1 MSKIAKALLN
11 CASELVQ
18 QALTYFIHTKQKEKG
33 IKYELDV
40 YNSKILELKELI
52 NEVRSKQHQ
61 YENRFATIAALP
73 YTHHDYL
80 SLKQALIR
88 YSEYISADISDL
100 AVLQINRLIVAAFL
114 FSKLKMAQRENKLLH
129 IIVKNP
135 ILSTSIPEE
144 ELVEILGIMI
154 DNMLEAY
161 KTGSKCELTLD
172 SKNDMI
178 IICSINEGPILTAEL
193 QQNLFT
199 QGYSTKCNFNEGTRG
214 YGLYNLMQIINR
226 YEGKVYIDNEFSS
239 DNTITY
245 IKFCIMI

>member
-1 MSKIAKALLN
+1 MSKIARAFLN
-11 CASELVQ
+11 CVREFLQ
-18 QALTYFIHTKQKEKG
+18 QVHTYFIHTKQKDEEK
-33 IKYELDV
+33 KYELDV
-40 YNSKILELKELI
+40 YNSNILELKELI

-73 YTHHDYL
+73 YIHHDYL

-88 YSEYISADISDL
+88 YSEYINEDISDL
-100 AVLQINRLIVAAFL
+100 EVLQINRLIVASFL
-114 FSKLKMAQRENKLLH
+114 FSKLKMAQRENKLLR

-135 ILSTSIPEE
+135 ILRSSIPEE
-144 ELVEILGIMI
+144 ELVEILGIMT
-154 DNMLEAY
+154 DNMLEAS
-161 KTGSKCELTLD
+161 KIGSKCELTLD

-193 QQNLFT
+193 QQNLFK
-199 QGYSTKCNFNEGTRG
+199 QGYSTKCNFNEEKRG

-226 YEGKVYIDNEFSS
+226 YKGKVYIDNEFSS